1 MKNELPKSVQFIK
14 GVGPAYKKLLG
25 KLNISTVE
33 DLLYYFPR
41 DYQDRSKY
49 IPMNSVIPG
58 QEITVK
64 GKVLKVYEQK
74 VKPRLKILKVSI
86 SDGSDCINGTW
97 FNQSYLKKKFKKGK
111 EYIFS
116 GKLSDKAWGFGK
128 KEINNPVFEE
138 LESGETIHTG
148 RVVPIYALTE
158 GISQQKLREIMYRA
172 LSNFTCHVNDLLP
185 DYLIKKYK
193 FPDIAT
199 SLWELH
205 FPRDR
210 KHYIDARKRLAFEEL
225 FLLQLLI
232 LQRKKNLTGIK
243 GVKHKQEIN
252 TLDRFR
258 KILPFE
264 LTTAQQRVWTEIKKD
279 MARPIPMQRLLQG
292 DVGSGKTIIAAM
304 ALVETMANNYQGI
317 MMAPT
322 EILAEQHYLKLKPLL
337 SDLGFNVILLTGS
350 LKESERSRLKALI
363 KNNEVDLIIGTHA
376 LFQEDIEYYKIGL
389 IVIDEQ
395 HRFGV
400 EQRFKLKDKGDN
412 PDLLVM
418 TATPIP
424 RTLALTLYGDM
435 DLSIIDELPPGRS
448 PVITTWRTEKARSS
462 IYSFVKEKIDE
473 GRQVYIVCPLIEES
487 EEIDAVSAMEM
498 FKTLTKDIFSSYR
511 LGLLHSK
518 ITQEKRKTVMRDFR
532 EGKIDILIST
542 TVIEVGVDVPNA
554 TIMIIENAERFGLA
568 QLHQLRGR
576 VGRGE
581 YQSYCILI
589 ANPRTEEGTKRLSV
603 MTETD
608 DGFKIAEADLEI
620 RGPGEFFGI
629 RQHGLPDLKVAN
641 ILKDN
646 RILIT
651 AREEAEGLISNNEV
665 LKYKHPRLYNKLLNL
680 ELKV

>member
-25 KLNISTVE
+25 KLNITTVE

-49 IPMNSVIPG
+49 VPMNSVKPG
-58 QEITVK
+58 QEITIK
-64 GKVLKVYEQK
+64 GKVLKIYEQK
-74 VKPRLKILKVSI
+74 IKRGLRILKVTI

-97 FNQSYLKKKFKKGK
+97 FNQSYLKKKFQKGK

-158 GISQQKLREIMYRA
+158 GISQQKLREIMYKA
-172 LSNFTCHVNDLLP
+172 LSDFACHVNDILP
-185 DYLIKKYK
+185 DYLIKRYK

-199 SLWELH
+199 SLWGLH

-210 KHYIDARKRLAFEEL
+210 KHYIAARKRLAFEEL
-225 FLLQLLI
+225 FLLQLLV

-243 GVKHKQEIN
+243 GVEHKEETN
-252 TLDRFR
+252 TLDKFQE
-258 KILPFE
+258 ILPFK

-279 MARPIPMQRLLQG
+279 MAGPVPMQRLLQG

-304 ALVETMANNYQGI
+304 ALVETMANTYQGI

-337 SDLGFNVILLTGS
+337 RDLGFNVVLLTGS
-350 LKESERSRLKALI
+350 LKESERSRLKELI
-363 KNNEVDLIIGTHA
+363 KNKEVDLIIGTHA
-376 LFQEDIEYYKIGL
+376 LFQEDLEYYKIGL

-462 IYSFVKEKIDE
+462 IYSFVKEKINK

-487 EEIDAVSAMEM
+487 EEIDAVSAMKM
-498 FKTLTKDIFSSYR
+498 FKTLTKDTFSQYR

-518 ITQEKRKTVMRDFR
+518 ITQEERKTVMKDFR

-554 TIMIIENAERFGLA
+554 SIMIIENAERFGLA

-576 VGRGE
+576 VGRGK

-651 AREEAEGLISNNEV
+651 AREEAEGLINNNGI
-665 LKYKHPRLYNKLLNL
+665 LKYKYPRLYNKLLNL